1 MLKFLQQ
8 RFSLSERG
16 ARELIKGSLYSAL
29 TNIGMMIPVGIF
41 IMLLDE
47 MLRPLLG
54 ITAAT
59 PSLIKYVL
67 LVFLVFIMLYICHFL
82 QYSSVFLSTYAESAA
97 RRITLAEKLRQL
109 PLSFFR
115 KRNLADLTNTIMED
129 CTTLEH
135 AFSHAVPQ
143 LFGAILSTVVI
154 TIGLL
159 YTDWRMGLAV
169 LWVIPAAFL
178 IIISSKYMQKKA
190 ESKHYQAKR
199 VCADGIQECLETI
212 QDIKACSMKER
223 YIAGLDRKLDEAE
236 RAHIQA
242 ELIMGSFV
250 TSAQAVLRLG
260 LATVIL
266 VGSELLVEGKTD
278 LLTYLIFLI
287 AASRLYDPLAGTL
300 TNIAEIFIVEIPL
313 KRMQEIETHPIQS
326 GEKNYRLNGYD
337 IEFDHVAFSYHKNEP
352 VLKDVSFVAKQGE
365 VTALVGP
372 SGGGKSTAAKLAAR
386 FWDVNSGRITLGGQD
401 ITTIDPE
408 ALLKNYAIVFQDV
421 TLFNDTVMENIRV
434 GKLNATDEEVRKAA
448 RMAVCDEFVSRMPMG
463 YDTLIGE
470 NGSVLSGG
478 ERQRISIARAILKN
492 APIILLDEATASL
505 DVENETK
512 IQTALTEL
520 IKNKTV
526 LIIAHRM
533 RTVASADKIVVLSDG
548 CTVQVGAP
556 SELIK
561 QDGLYRH
568 MVERQTQNMNWV
580 LNETIKKASCRG

>member
-8 RFSLSERG
+8 RFSLSEKG

-29 TNIGMMIPVGIF
+29 TNIGMMIPVGLF
-41 IMLLDE
+41 IMMLDE
-47 MLRPLLG
+47 LLRPLLG
-54 ITAAT
+54 TTAST
-59 PSLIKYVL
+59 PSLVKYVVL
-67 LVFLVFIMLYICHFL
+67 ILVVFIILYLCQFL
-82 QYSSVFLSTYAESAA
+82 QYTSVFLSTYTESAT

-109 PLSFFR
+109 PLSFFG
-115 KRNLADLTNTIMED
+115 KRNLADLTNTIMAD

-159 YTDWRMGLAV
+159 YTDWRMGIAV
-169 LWVIPAAFL
+169 LWVIPVAFL
-178 IIISSKYMQKKA
+178 IIIGSKYMQKKA

-212 QDIKACSMKER
+212 QDIKACGMKER
-223 YIAGLDRKLDEAE
+223 YIEGLDRKLDEAE
-236 RAHIQA
+236 QANIQA
-242 ELIMGSFV
+242 ELIMSAFV

-266 VGSELLVEGKTD
+266 VGSGLLVEGKTD

-287 AASRLYDPLAGTL
+287 AASRLYDPLAETL

-313 KRMQEIETHPIQS
+313 KRMQEIETHPIQD

-337 IEFDHVAFSYHKNEP
+337 IEFDHVAFSYNINEP

-386 FWDVNSGRITLGGQD
+386 FWDANAGKITLGGQD
-401 ITTIDPE
+401 ISTIDPE

-421 TLFNDTVMENIRV
+421 TLFNGTVRENIRL
-434 GKLNATDEEVRKAA
+434 GNLDATDEEVREAA
-448 RMAVCDEFVSRMPMG
+448 KLAMCDEFVSCMPRG
-463 YDTLIGE
+463 YDTVIGE
-470 NGSVLSGG
+470 NGSILSGG

-533 RTVASADKIVVLSDG
+533 RTVANADKIVVLSDG
-548 CTVQVGAP
+548 YVSQAGRPDALLK
-556 SELIK
+556 EG
-561 QDGLYRH
+561 GLYRH
-568 MVERQTQNMNWV
+568 MVEMQTQNMDWSLKV
-580 LNETIKKASCRG
+580 CAK